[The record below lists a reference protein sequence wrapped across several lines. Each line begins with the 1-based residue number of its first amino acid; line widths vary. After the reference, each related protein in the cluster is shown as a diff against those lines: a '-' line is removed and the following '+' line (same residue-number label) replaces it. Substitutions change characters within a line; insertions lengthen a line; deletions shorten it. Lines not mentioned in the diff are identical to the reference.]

1 MTPHKKGRKWEIIY
15 RIPGYSKLFTERF
28 DSEAEAKLRC
38 AQIEYA
44 KQTGTIAPPVRKEKI
59 HPKTMGELLDE
70 YVELYGVGHWGD
82 SYYSLTKHRI
92 EDYIK
97 PAIGNL
103 LVKDVTPRVLDALYA
118 DMLNTPAKVLP
129 GHKDTTKTI
138 SYPVIEK
145 CHCVIRSALN
155 QAVRWGYIPSNPA
168 LASMV
173 PKAPSKRR
181 DVWTPAEAQKAIS
194 VCTDPNLKV
203 CLLLSIGCSLRLGE
217 ILGLQWSHVH
227 ITEESLQD
235 NSSVLEI
242 RQELKRC
249 DKEALRAL
257 EGKKRSNVY
266 FTFPETKEDC
276 KTSLVLK
283 MPKTESSIRDIYIP
297 NSVAKA
303 LQELQK
309 AQEAQKKKLHG
320 LYHDFNMVIAQPDG
334 RPTEGRLLDKDFKS
348 LIETHQLPPVVFHS
362 LRHLSTS
369 MKLQY
374 SGGDIKAVQGDTG
387 HAQASMVT
395 QVYSHTFDENR
406 RRVASLMEKSFFR
419 QEKGKADKQDS
430 GDEENGE
437 DAKTEADHKDESARN
452 QQILRLLDQSPD
464 LADLILA
471 LASSRTDR
479 STPAT
484 V

>member
-1 MTPHKKGRKWEIIY
+1 
-15 RIPGYSKLFTERF
+15 
-28 DSEAEAKLRC
+28 
-38 AQIEYA
+38 
-44 KQTGTIAPPVRKEKI
+44 
-59 HPKTMGELLDE
+59 
-70 YVELYGVGHWGD
+70 
-82 SYYSLTKHRI
+82 
-92 EDYIK
+92 
-97 PAIGNL
+97 
-103 LVKDVTPRVLDALYA
+103 
-118 DMLNTPAKVLP
+118 
-129 GHKDTTKTI
+129 
-138 SYPVIEK
+138 
-145 CHCVIRSALN
+145 
-155 QAVRWGYIPSNPA
+155 
-168 LASMV
+168 MV

-227 ITEESLQD
+227 ITEESLRD

-297 NSVAKA
+297 NSVAQA

-348 LIETHQLPPVVFHS
+348 LIETYQLPPVVFHS

-430 GDEENGE
+430 GDEEKGE
-437 DAKTEADHKDESARN
+437 EAKTEADHKDESARN
-452 QQILRLLDQSPD
+452 QEILKLLDQSPD

-479 STPAT
+479 SSPAT

>member
-1 MTPHKKGRKWEIIY
+1 MLAIATVAVSAQTKKVSI
-15 RIPGYSKLFTERF
+15 L
-28 DSEAEAKLRC
+28 
-38 AQIEYA
+38 
-44 KQTGTIAPPVRKEKI
+44 
-59 HPKTMGELLDE
+59 
-70 YVELYGVGHWGD
+70 GD
-82 SYYSLTKHRI
+82 SYSTFQGMIPEGYAVYYPNNGNDVKEVSQTWWDL
-92 EDYIK
+92 YIK
-97 PAIGNL
+97 AKGYQLETNDSWSGSTICGTGYGRMDSSGNNFISRVDKLGNPDIILIFGGTNDAWANSPIGEYQ
-103 LVKDVTPRVLDALYA
+103 YA
-118 DMLNTPAKVLP
+118 D
-129 GHKDTTKTI
+129 
-138 SYPVIEK
+138 
-145 CHCVIRSALN
+145 
-155 QAVRWGYIPSNPA
+155 W
-168 LASMV
+168 
-173 PKAPSKRR
+173 
-181 DVWTPAEAQKAIS
+181 
-194 VCTDPNLKV
+194 
-203 CLLLSIGCSLRLGE
+203 
-217 ILGLQWSHVH
+217 
-227 ITEESLQD
+227 
-235 NSSVLEI
+235 
-242 RQELKRC
+242 
-249 DKEALRAL
+249 
-257 EGKKRSNVY
+257 
-266 FTFPETKEDC
+266 TKEDC

-297 NSVAKA
+297 NSVAQA

-309 AQEAQKKKLHG
+309 AQKAQKKKLHG

-452 QQILRLLDQSPD
+452 QEILKLLNQSPD

-479 STPAT
+479 SSPAT

>member
-1 MTPHKKGRKWEIIY
+1 
-15 RIPGYSKLFTERF
+15 
-28 DSEAEAKLRC
+28 
-38 AQIEYA
+38 
-44 KQTGTIAPPVRKEKI
+44 
-59 HPKTMGELLDE
+59 
-70 YVELYGVGHWGD
+70 
-82 SYYSLTKHRI
+82 
-92 EDYIK
+92 
-97 PAIGNL
+97 
-103 LVKDVTPRVLDALYA
+103 
-118 DMLNTPAKVLP
+118 
-129 GHKDTTKTI
+129 
-138 SYPVIEK
+138 
-145 CHCVIRSALN
+145 
-155 QAVRWGYIPSNPA
+155 
-168 LASMV
+168 
-173 PKAPSKRR
+173 
-181 DVWTPAEAQKAIS
+181 
-194 VCTDPNLKV
+194 
-203 CLLLSIGCSLRLGE
+203 
-217 ILGLQWSHVH
+217 
-227 ITEESLQD
+227 
-235 NSSVLEI
+235 
-242 RQELKRC
+242 
-249 DKEALRAL
+249 
-257 EGKKRSNVY
+257 
-266 FTFPETKEDC
+266 
-276 KTSLVLK
+276 

-297 NSVAKA
+297 NSVAQA